1 MDVAAFDSLI
11 PYPKD
16 GKDGIGER
24 GPLPYPAGIFQSD
37 VSYTATKDKTPIVYY
52 KVGKTFYV
60 MNKVATVKGLNPA
73 DDYAKNGTNA
83 TWIPFEN
90 YKAVFTEILMA
101 EFAKLAS
108 AVFWGDYMFSQYGR
122 DSEGKI
128 TEDYSK
134 FGTSSFSPRLQINF
148 KTGDI
153 YCESLID
160 RGSNYNKLTAAKYND
175 QGNFITNWGVPYAGN
190 PDTSN
195 YIYNT
200 RSGAITAMVPALA
213 VLNPDGTV
221 FYPHANAE
229 FMMVQ
234 RYAGGASDIL
244 TISTIGQISVM
255 LNGIYCKDIELYPG
269 TFVKFLYKR
278 VPEEGGAIRCLII
291 NSGDFNIVT
300 VGLSQ
305 KVVAKHRS
313 FS

>member
-73 DDYAKNGTNA
+73 DDYAKNGNNA

-122 DSEGKI
+122 DSEGKL
-128 TEDYSK
+128 TEDYSQ
-134 FGTSSFSPRLQINF
+134 FGESGFSPRLQINF

-153 YCESLID
+153 FCESLTTK
-160 RGSNYNKLTAAKYND
+160 GANYNKLIPAEYD
-175 QGNFITNWGVPYAGN
+175 DRGIYITNWGMPDAGRPN
-190 PDTSN
+190 KSN

-200 RSGAITAMVPALA
+200 KSGPITAMLGPEYL
-213 VLNPDGTV
+213 LTPSGEYYNPC
-221 FYPHANAE
+221 ANVE
-229 FMMVQ
+229 FMMIQ
-234 RYAGGASDIL
+234 RYAGGANDVVN
-244 TISTIGQISVM
+244 ISTIGQVSVT
-255 LNGIYCKDIELYPG
+255 LNGIYCGDGIELYPN
-269 TFVKFLYKR
+269 TFVKFLYKE
-278 VPEEGGAIRCLII
+278 VPEESRSIHYLII
-291 NSGDFNIVT
+291 NSGDFDIVT
-300 VGLSQ
+300 VGLS
-305 KVVAKHRS
+305 KKAVAKHRS
-313 FS
+313 F